1 MRDPATRPAPGDQV
15 SGRFGVKRV
24 AWVSEG
30 LAHTIIGLEDELGV
44 QDVVSYHDWRT
55 LVLEADFVSPT
66 GDTQ

>member
-1 MRDPATRPAPGDQV
+1 M